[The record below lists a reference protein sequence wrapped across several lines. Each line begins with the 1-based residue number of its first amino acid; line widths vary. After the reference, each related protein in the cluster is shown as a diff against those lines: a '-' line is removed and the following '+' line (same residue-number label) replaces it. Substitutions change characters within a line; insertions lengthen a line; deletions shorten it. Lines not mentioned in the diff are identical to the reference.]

1 MNGEP
6 KEASPHTDARPSYEG
21 IDTSSSCCCCLYYL
35 FCCCI
40 FFYEI

>member
-6 KEASPHTDARPSYEG
+6 KEPVVNSNPKY
-21 IDTSSSCCCCLYYL
+21 IDDDINTATCCCCCLYYL

-40 FFYEI
+40 FWNDI

>member
-6 KEASPHTDARPSYEG
+6 KESNVHSDAQPSYTG
-21 IDTSSSCCCCLYYL
+21 IDTSCCCCLYYL

-40 FFYEI
+40 FFYDI